1 MPRNHP
7 PRAHC
12 PLHLSGLSLFV
23 VSLLGHGA
31 FAQEAAPKTP
41 RYINPMDIPLEL
53 SGNFMEPRSNHFHA
67 GLDMRTQGREG
78 IPVKAVADGWVS
90 RIKISPWG
98 YGKAVYID
106 HGNGHTSVYA
116 HLSELKGNVAEVCL
130 DAHYRHK
137 DFSIDASF
145 EKDAVPVKQG
155 QVIALSGNTGGSGG
169 PHLHFEI
176 RRTGDQHAIDPES
189 VGFTVKDKTPPEIIG
204 LRIHPLTD
212 TSLVAPY
219 PGKALGLAAQG
230 GAGRYA
236 LKPEAKPTAYG
247 TVGLSLH
254 TLDRYD
260 NSGARFGVRRIELF
274 VDSLPV
280 FTTNFTEI
288 DFNAGRYCNAH
299 MEYDLFKAQKM
310 EYHRCFRLPN
320 NKLRIYGKE
329 EAQGRIELPPGAQRH
344 VRFVV
349 TDANGNRSELAFML
363 TGATAE
369 EAAAWP
375 VAEPAGSL
383 FRYDATNTLVEEGVK
398 LTIPPNMLYDDTY
411 VRYQRRKGPPAALT
425 PLHVLH
431 DPLTP
436 IHGNC
441 ELVLDLPADLPEALR
456 SKALIVSVDAAGKVS
471 AVGGRY
477 ADGKL
482 TADVRA
488 FGAYTTMV
496 DTLPP
501 TITNVDL
508 RADMKGRKS
517 FNLKIADGLSGIAS
531 WRGTIDGK
539 WTLLEYE
546 PKTKTITHVF
556 DKHTS
561 APGSKKFEVVVTDD
575 RGNVRKFAMTFGL

>member
-1 MPRNHP
+1 MPKPNSNQDRFCN
-7 PRAHC
+7 AS
-12 PLHLSGLSLFV
+12 LLTISLFAGG
-23 VSLLGHGA
+23 LN
-31 FAQEAAPKTP
+31 AQDPAPATP
-41 RYINPMDIPLEL
+41 RYVNPMDIPLEL
-53 SGNFMEPRSNHFHA
+53 SGNFMEPRSNHFHS

-78 IPVKAVADGWVS
+78 VPVKAVADGWVS

-106 HGNGHTSVYA
+106 HGNGHTSVYG
-116 HLSELKGNVAEVCL
+116 HLSELKGNVAEACL
-130 DAHYRHK
+130 DAHYRQK
-137 DFSIDASF
+137 DFSVDVTY
-145 EKDAVPVKQG
+145 EKGTVPVVQG

-176 RRTGDQHAIDPES
+176 RRTGDQHAIDPET
-189 VGFTVKDKTPPEIIG
+189 VGFALKDKTPPEIIG
-204 LRIHPLTD
+204 VRIHPLTD

-219 PGKALGLAAQG
+219 PGKAMGLAAQG
-230 GAGRYA
+230 GSGRYT
-236 LKPEAKPTAYG
+236 LKPEAKPIAYG

-254 TLDRYD
+254 TIDRYD
-260 NSGARFGVRRIELF
+260 NSGARFGVRSIELF
-274 VDSLPV
+274 VDSVPA
-280 FTTNFTEI
+280 FTTRFTEI
-288 DFNAGRYCNAH
+288 DFNANRYCNAH
-299 MEYDLFKAQKM
+299 MEFGLFKAQKM

-329 EAQGRIELPPGAQRH
+329 EAQGRIELVPGREHH

-349 TDANGNRSELAFML
+349 TDANGNRSELAFVL
-363 TGATAE
+363 TGATAT

-375 VAEPAGSL
+375 VAEPDGSL
-383 FRYDATNTLVEEGVK
+383 FRYDATNTLQEEGVK

-411 VRYQRRKGPPAALT
+411 VRYQRRKGPAAALT

-441 ELVLDLPADLPEALR
+441 ELEIDLPATLPEHLR
-456 SKALIVSVDAAGKVS
+456 SKALIVSVDDGGKVS

-482 TADVRA
+482 IAEVRA
-488 FGAYTTMV
+488 FGGYTTMV

-501 TITNVDL
+501 VITNVDL
-508 RADMKGRKS
+508 RADMKGRKN
-517 FNLKIADGLSGIAS
+517 FNLKIADGLSGIAT
-531 WRGTIDGK
+531 WRGTLDGK
-539 WTLLEYE
+539 WILLEYE
-546 PKTKTITHVF
+546 PKTKTITHTF

-561 APGSKKFEVVVTDD
+561 APGTKKFEVVVTDE
-575 RGNVRKFAMTFGL
+575 RGNTARYSSTFTH